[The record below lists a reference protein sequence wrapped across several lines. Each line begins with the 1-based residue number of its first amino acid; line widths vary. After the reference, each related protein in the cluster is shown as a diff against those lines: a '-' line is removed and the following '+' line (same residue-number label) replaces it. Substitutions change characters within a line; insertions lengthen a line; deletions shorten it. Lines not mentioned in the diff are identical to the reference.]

1 METMKSLQFLRNNQ
15 ARNRLLATTEH
26 IRSLRIVIVCL
37 ALVIAGLWWRNGV
50 LQETRRLYIPPDL
63 TQGLVTHFDE
73 VPAPLVY
80 TFAYYIFQQLNR
92 WPEDGE
98 KDYPQQIYQ
107 LQGFLTPPCRTALQA
122 DMNEKQRLGEL
133 RQRVRTVQEILGQFY
148 TRQRVMIESADV
160 WRTWLDL
167 NVAES
172 IGGHPVKNVLLRY
185 PIRVV
190 RYDVDKEINPWG
202 LALDCNE
209 SMRPV
214 LLTDED
220 SALPFLRPEV
230 AQ

>member
-1 METMKSLQFLRNNQ
+1 MKPLLPLHTNQ
-15 ARNRLLATTEH
+15 ARNRLLATTDH
-26 IRSLRIVIVCL
+26 IRSLRMVIVCL
-37 ALVIAGLWWRNGV
+37 VVVIVALWWRNGV

-63 TQGLVTHFDE
+63 TQGLVTHFDN

-98 KDYPQQIYQ
+98 QDYPQQIYQ
-107 LQGFLTPPCRTALQA
+107 LQGFLTPACRTVLQA

-133 RQRVRTVQEILGQFY
+133 RQRVRTVQEILGQSY
-148 TRQRVMIESADV
+148 TRQRVLFERADA

-167 NVAES
+167 NVVES

-202 LALDCNE
+202 LALDCNA

-214 LLTDED
+214 LLTSDD
-220 SALPFLRPEV
+220 IGVPFLRPEG
-230 AQ
+230 AP

>member
-1 METMKSLQFLRNNQ
+1 
-15 ARNRLLATTEH
+15 
-26 IRSLRIVIVCL
+26 
-37 ALVIAGLWWRNGV
+37 
-50 LQETRRLYIPPDL
+50 
-63 TQGLVTHFDE
+63 
-73 VPAPLVY
+73 
-80 TFAYYIFQQLNR
+80 
-92 WPEDGE
+92 
-98 KDYPQQIYQ
+98 
-107 LQGFLTPPCRTALQA
+107 
-122 DMNEKQRLGEL
+122 MNEKQRLGEL

-202 LALDCNE
+202 LALDCDE
-209 SMRPV
+209 TMRPV
-214 LLTDED
+214 LLTDD
-220 SALPFLRPEV
+220 DIALPFLRPEV